1 MRYEAAYARQSVE
14 KKNSLS
20 IKGQLD
26 LCARA
31 SGNPALTTYSDQGY
45 SGKNTDR
52 PDFQRLLKDIKADK
66 ISKLYVYRL
75 DRFSRSIA
83 DFGQLWIV
91 LAEHHVEFVSVTENF
106 DTSTPMG
113 RAMLH
118 IIMVFA
124 QLERETTAERV
135 KDNYASRTALG
146 AWPGGP
152 APYGFQIG
160 RLQGKDGRMI
170 PTLEADAAQA
180 KIVQRIFAAYAQDD
194 MSLGS
199 LARMLNSEG
208 IPCAKRDVWD
218 NVSLSRLL
226 HNPVYVMAD
235 GQVRLY
241 YASLGVKIVSEDS
254 GFDGKH
260 GLLVYGKRNANDRK
274 YTELRDHSLAVL
286 NSKGLVSSELFLKC
300 QDKLAH
306 NAQLKNSGKGKHSWL
321 SGLMKCAKC
330 GYSVSVQKDAKG
342 NRRLNCSGRYN
353 LSKCDASI
361 SVSLDELEAE
371 IAQEIEKLL
380 ATCPCEPNVT
390 ADKDEYAEKLAEL
403 DRKADRLM
411 DAFAGDESMDTEYL
425 HRALARLDRQRQE
438 ILAAQKREK
447 KRPKLPDR
455 LSFAELSFEEKK
467 IVAAQF
473 IERIEVEENAVDV
486 KWII

>member
-26 LCARA
+26 LCAKA
-31 SGNPALTTYSDQGY
+31 SGNQALTTYSDQGY
-45 SGKNTDR
+45 SGKNTER

-83 DFGQLWIV
+83 DFGQLWNV

-135 KDNYASRTALG
+135 KDNYASRAALG

-160 RLQGKDGRMI
+160 RVPGKDGRII
-170 PTLEADAAQA
+170 PTLLADAAQA
-180 KIVQRIFAAYAQDD
+180 KIVQKIFAAYAQDD

-199 LARMLNSEG
+199 LARLLNSEG
-208 IPCAKRDVWD
+208 IPSAQRDVWD
-218 NVSLSRLL
+218 NVSLSRIL

-241 YASLGVKIVSEDS
+241 YASLGVKIISNETS
-254 GFDGKH
+254 FDGKH
-260 GLLVYGKRNANDRK
+260 GLLLYGKRSANDRK
-274 YTELRDHSLAVL
+274 YTDVKDHNLTVL
-286 NSKGLVSSELFLKC
+286 TSEGLISSELFLKC

-306 NAQLKNSGKGKHSWL
+306 NAQLKNAGKGKHSWL

-342 NRRLNCSGRYN
+342 KRRLNCSGRYN

-361 SVSLDELEAE
+361 HINLDELEAA
-371 IAQEIEKLL
+371 IAQEIRNLL
-380 ATCPCEPNVT
+380 AACPCDPNVT
-390 ADKDEYAEKLAEL
+390 ADKDEYADKLAEL

-411 DAFAGDESMDTEYL
+411 DAFAGDESMDIEYL

-447 KRPKLPDR
+447 KRPKLLDR
-455 LSFAELSFEEKK
+455 LVFDELSFEEKK

-473 IERIEVEENAVDV
+473 IERIEVAENAVEV